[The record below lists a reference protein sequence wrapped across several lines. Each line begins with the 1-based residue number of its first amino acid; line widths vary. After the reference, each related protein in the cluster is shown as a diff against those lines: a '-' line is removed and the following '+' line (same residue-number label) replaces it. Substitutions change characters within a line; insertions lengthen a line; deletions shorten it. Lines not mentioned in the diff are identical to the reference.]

1 MGPFH
6 CRREDPPAAL
16 PAALTGD
23 ASGSCVA
30 DCVAAGVRKCGTALD
45 RPSHKWMDAFDTWDH
60 CSYFGPVICGRKSS
74 RSLLKKTAPSPN
86 YGHLRRGLVY
96 PIQLTI

>member
-74 RSLLKKTAPSPN
+74 RSLLKENRTVTKLRPSAARAGVSDST
-86 YGHLRRGLVY
+86 Y
-96 PIQLTI
+96 